1 MSADRLILGIL
12 GALALAVLLL
22 GHGVAEALF
31 ADMPPVG
38 DAPAGGV
45 FADGRGQF
53 FGTLLAAFL
62 ALSAAIFGWYARRFE
77 TRLTVAEALL
87 VELRRKRQK
96 MAGAFTETQ
105 RTLYLALLRGER
117 HPEGRSESPFTPIA
131 EPGGPDLRRVPQGA
145 DAAALRA
152 GGAQVAFYDRE
163 CDIEAFLRQA
173 NERTF
178 RGLRAERQ
186 AQMWEAFFA
195 AMPADYDALTAR
207 AETMLSG
214 YVAAVRRS
222 PLRVIVR
229 DRRPAG
235 WDPTSGC
242 VGALVMAG
250 T

>member
-22 GHGVAEALF
+22 GRGVAEALF
-31 ADMPPVG
+31 AG
-38 DAPAGGV
+38 GTAAPTVPGAGL
-45 FADGRGQF
+45 FAEGRGQF
-53 FGTLLAAFL
+53 IGTLLAAFL

-87 VELRRKRQK
+87 VELRRKRAK

-105 RTLYLALLRGER
+105 RALYLALLRGER
-117 HPEGRSESPFTPIA
+117 HPDGRSESPFTPID
-131 EPGGPDLRRVPQGA
+131 EPGDRIF
-145 DAAALRA
+145 DAYLKELPLLPFELVEAL
-152 GGAQVAFYDRE
+152 VAFYDRE
-163 CDIEAFLRQA
+163 RDIEAFLRQT
-173 NERTF
+173 NERPF

-186 AQMWEAFFA
+186 VQMWEAFFT
-195 AMPADYDALTAR
+195 AMPADYDALAAR
-207 AETMLSG
+207 AEAMLSG

-235 WDPTSGC
+235 WDPSS
-242 VGALVMAG
+242 A
-250 T
+250 